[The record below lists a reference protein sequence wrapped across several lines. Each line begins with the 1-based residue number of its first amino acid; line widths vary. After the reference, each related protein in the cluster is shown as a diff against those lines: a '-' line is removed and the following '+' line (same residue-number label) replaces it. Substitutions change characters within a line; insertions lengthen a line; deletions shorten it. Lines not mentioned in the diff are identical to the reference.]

1 MRRVNN
7 FTVIFDMDGVIVDS
21 ERVYQEIERSM
32 YDEIGIPVSKEEH
45 ATFMG
50 TAERSMWKIL
60 SDKYGIDRPVKD
72 LVQEERERFITR
84 LEDPVSIPLMKG
96 LITLLKDLKSEQIP
110 CWIASSSSSE
120 IIAKVIEINKL
131 GDFYKGFVSGDDV
144 TESKPSPEIFLK
156 AASLEGTEPSKCL
169 VLEDSVNGIKAARAA
184 GMPVVALRHPDNDP
198 HTLTEATIII
208 DSLSEVNSR
217 KFRKI
222 IAEP

>member
-1 MRRVNN
+1 
-7 FTVIFDMDGVIVDS
+7 MDGVIVDS
-21 ERVYQEIERSM
+21 ERVYQEIERGM
-32 YDEIGIPVSKEEH
+32 YDEIGIPVSKEDH
-45 ATFMG
+45 ASFMG

-60 SDKYGIDRPVKD
+60 SDKYGIDRPVND
-72 LVQEERERFITR
+72 LVLEERERFIAR
-84 LEDPVSIPLMKG
+84 LEAPVSIPLMKG

-110 CWIASSSSSE
+110 CLIASSSSSE

-131 GDFYKGFVSGDDV
+131 GVYFKGFVSGDDV

-169 VLEDSVNGIKAARAA
+169 VLEDSVNGIRAARAA
-184 GMPVVALRHPDNDP
+184 GMPVIALRDSDSDQHS
-198 HTLTEATIII
+198 LMEATMII
-208 DSLSEVNSR
+208 DSLSEVSSE